1 MVIFSDCEF
10 QNCFMIYD
18 INYLKFLSGVECIQ
32 MFLKI
37 KIYGIE
43 NIFWFKFSIEI
54 VYREIKGNKLL
65 KIMLKIS
72 YKEN

>member
-1 MVIFSDCEF
+1 
-10 QNCFMIYD
+10 MIYD
-18 INYLKFLSGVECIQ
+18 INHLKFLSGAECTQ
-32 MFLKI
+32 TFLKI

-43 NIFWFKFSIEI
+43 NTSWFKSSTEI
-54 VYREIKGNKLL
+54 AHRETKGNKLL